1 MTIIGCKITTSE
13 PYSIYAG
20 MLQYSRQIFYL
31 QNLEKIHMLLPY
43 CLDYNCCGDLHLV
56 YAWCHMLVMVNVA
69 LYSCGVGESSVSI
82 VPLLRSENGGWLF
95 LTPPISTYHQ
105 VICQR

>member
-1 MTIIGCKITTSE
+1 MTIISCNIITSE

-20 MLQYSRQIFYL
+20 IHSIADRSFLL
-31 QNLEKIHMLLPY
+31 QNLEKIRMLLAY

-69 LYSCGVGESSVSI
+69 HCTAVG
-82 VPLLRSENGGWLF
+82 
-95 LTPPISTYHQ
+95 
-105 VICQR
+105 